1 MKNKLFL
8 HLILNLCLFFII
20 SSTISIG
27 LEDIN
32 NDESEIIIFDN
43 DGIII
48 TEPNKTIDLNRVT
61 LRGKI
66 NESGTLISIIKTDNI
81 TIKNGI
87 FTGNVEVAIEVIES
101 TNVTLY
107 NNSFINI
114 KKPKDAEYGGYCI
127 LVDSGNSI
135 DIIRN
140 FLDDNEIGIFVRGKG
155 GVYVNDVTVSGNI
168 VKNTWM
174 SSAIKCNKCSNVTI
188 KNNYLDNNGKPE
200 FFEKQ
205 RIVGIDLHETHDSKV
220 FNNTVIKSSSDG
232 IGVPGEVWEENTIY
246 SYNIEISNNTIIDN
260 GEQGIWAIAGRN
272 ITIHSNNITS
282 TCHCYT
288 GCSGIFFEWDV
299 SNSKI
304 FKNKVTG
311 RGNNHTGITLKNSQS
326 NIINNNTIQN
336 IRFGII
342 IESTEGFQVI
352 GDDDGI
358 LKFVRPMNNLIID
371 NKIDTWEDC
380 IILEDENNLV
390 KNNICI
396 SKLDNN
402 DKNQDYP
409 IPGFDFI
416 IVIVICISL
425 LILRKEFFVF

>member
-27 LEDIN
+27 LEDVN

-140 FLDDNEIGIFVRGKG
+140 FLDDNEIGIFVRGKER
-155 GVYVNDVTVSGNI
+155 VYVNDVTVSDNI
-168 VKNTWM
+168 VKNTWI

-220 FNNTVIKSSSDG
+220 FNNTVINSSSDG
-232 IGVPGEVWEENTIY
+232 IGIPGEVWGENTVY
-246 SYNIEISNNTIIDN
+246 S
-260 GEQGIWAIAGRN
+260 
-272 ITIHSNNITS
+272 
-282 TCHCYT
+282 
-288 GCSGIFFEWDV
+288 
-299 SNSKI
+299 
-304 FKNKVTG
+304 
-311 RGNNHTGITLKNSQS
+311 
-326 NIINNNTIQN
+326 
-336 IRFGII
+336 
-342 IESTEGFQVI
+342 
-352 GDDDGI
+352 
-358 LKFVRPMNNLIID
+358 
-371 NKIDTWEDC
+371 
-380 IILEDENNLV
+380 
-390 KNNICI
+390 
-396 SKLDNN
+396 
-402 DKNQDYP
+402 
-409 IPGFDFI
+409 
-416 IVIVICISL
+416 
-425 LILRKEFFVF
+425 